1 MSTIKTILVAT
12 DLSEFS
18 HRAAIRAAML
28 CASLKCNTVELLT
41 VKEAGLPDAMG
52 LVLKSTATAAETV
65 LTDRVM
71 RELRLI
77 SWQLQD
83 NYGIHCTNNV
93 RFGQPVPEIVARAN
107 ELGAELTVI
116 GAHGGNF
123 FTDLFLGNNADKLA
137 RTSKSP
143 VLLVKNQTAKAYQQV
158 LVPVD
163 FSENSLRAAHMALDL
178 APDAHIT
185 FLHVFDVVVEEQ
197 MQYVN
202 VPHDI
207 IHEYHL
213 KAGEDARAE
222 LNQFVDDLQQGGQR
236 SFSRVV
242 QFGHPGHAICDYA
255 KSMKPDLIVV
265 GKHGKSRLEE
275 LLLGSASRHVMEQCF
290 CDTLIVTA
298 PAWAERDEIGL

>member
-18 HRAAIRAAML
+18 HRAGIRAAML
-28 CASLKCNTVELLT
+28 CASLKCNIVELLT
-41 VKEAGLPDAMG
+41 VKEAGLPDALG

-65 LTDRVM
+65 LTDRAM

-77 SWQLQD
+77 SGQLQD

-93 RFGQPVPEIVARAN
+93 RFGQPVPEIVARAD

-123 FTDLFLGNNADKLA
+123 FTDLFLGNTADKLA
-137 RTSKSP
+137 RMSKSP
-143 VLLVKNQTAKAYQQV
+143 VLLVKNQTAKAYRQV

-163 FSENSLRAAHMALDL
+163 FSENSRRAAHMALDL

-202 VPHDI
+202 VAHDI
-207 IHEYHL
+207 IHEYHV
-213 KAGEDARAE
+213 KAGEDARRE
-222 LNQFVDDLQQGGQR
+222 LNQFVDDLQAGRR

-242 QFGHPGHAICDYA
+242 KFGHPGHAICDYA

-265 GKHGKSRLEE
+265 GKHGKSRFEE

-290 CDTLIVTA
+290 CDILIVTA